1 MRLLTARSLLTVSNK
16 LTFFEPMVLLFQFF
30 VSYQYA
36 CPSFPTWL
44 RGNRKDCYVSE
55 KRWKID
61 MEDSSLK
68 TILIIV
74 FWMNRIFL
82 FQEIL
87 LYMCFLHLLISL
99 LGCRN
104 TWPWASIGPT
114 FTRKRWINIHILLQL
129 SFANLSPVRW
139 KK

>member
-1 MRLLTARSLLTVSNK
+1 MRLLTARSPLTVSNK
-16 LTFFEPMVLLFQFF
+16 LTFFEPKVLLFHFF

-74 FWMNRIFL
+74 F
-82 FQEIL
+82 
-87 LYMCFLHLLISL
+87 
-99 LGCRN
+99 
-104 TWPWASIGPT
+104 
-114 FTRKRWINIHILLQL
+114 
-129 SFANLSPVRW
+129 
-139 KK
+139 